1 MQSCAQIL
9 KSSFPTA
16 AAAAFFLILLNE
28 PQAADI
34 ESATIRGGW
43 EAAVTEN
50 NQVTTIL
57 RGEEINGS
65 RITQLSIQLNKEGAQ
80 STPEFFIESPEC
92 NMPYLS
98 EGNYDASSAKN
109 IILRTADGGFVI
121 EGVGWQWSQ
130 SQALLVISNKV
141 STTIKKD
148 LIGAGRK
155 KGNKP
160 DSSEPQNSSNVK
172 IQSNR
177 FVFNHA
183 NSKAIYQDQVFA
195 TDPGRLEISCGKL
208 QIDLSEEIQGFKEVL
223 AEDQLVIKLLDANAP
238 IQASGGRAIYRI
250 GQESQDVIEIMDA
263 PAWSTQGHNGKGDR
277 IRVTASETRQFFK
290 VIGKA
295 WASLDLGD
303 IRIQQTNEPESEQQ
317 PIEISADQYE
327 FDGTELRFEGLV
339 KASQGDAWTLSCK
352 TLTADIDE
360 KQKTAVMI
368 EASGMVQMNQQDG
381 DEDFIAKANKVV
393 YEPIAPGQE
402 TVILT
407 GNAQVD
413 TEEFVARGERI
424 EINKKEVSNTI
435 HVSRLATLE
444 FPDSTISSIGILN
457 FGDNQSTRDPSKALN
472 QVRITSKEYSL
483 IVNKAVFTGKVSIH
497 FPDETLNCDTLEVMF
512 SPDRKWIKNIF
523 ATGAVHLVGEQGR
536 MTCREING
544 IFSSSTHQMER
555 LRAEGNVS
563 MTHPRGKARGE
574 TAVFYPQ
581 TQMIE
586 LQGEPRIMTTLES
599 KSGRP
604 SQYILAEGESLMWD
618 QAKHRFNGPRG
629 RYRIK
634 TIKNPEVW

>member
-1 MQSCAQIL
+1 MQPCVQIL
-9 KSSFPTA
+9 KNSLPA
-16 AAAAFFLILLNE
+16 LVAAAFFLIFLNE
-28 PQAADI
+28 SEAADI

-92 NMPYLS
+92 DMPYLS

-109 IILRTADGGFVI
+109 IVLRTADGGFVI
-121 EGVGWQWSQ
+121 QGVGWKWSQ

-141 STTIKKD
+141 STTIKKN
-148 LIGAGRK
+148 LIGTGRK
-155 KGNKP
+155 KENKS
-160 DSSEPQNSSNVK
+160 DSSDINIK
-172 IQSNR
+172 SNR

-195 TDPGRLEISCGKL
+195 TDPGHLEISCGKL

-238 IQASGGRAIYRI
+238 IQANGGRAIYRI
-250 GQESQDVIEIMDA
+250 GQASQDVIEIMDA
-263 PAWSTQGHNGKGDR
+263 PTWSTQDHNGKGDR

-290 VIGKA
+290 VIGNA

-303 IRIQQTNEPESEQQ
+303 IRVQQTNEPQSEQQ

-327 FDGTELRFEGLV
+327 FDGTELRFEGFV
-339 KASQGDAWTLSCK
+339 EASQGDAWTLSCK

-368 EASGMVQMNQQDG
+368 EASGMVQMTQQDG

-413 TEEFVARGERI
+413 TEEFVAHGERI

-435 HVSRLATLE
+435 HVSRLASLE

-472 QVRITSKEYSL
+472 KVRITSKEYSL
-483 IVNKAVFTGKVSIH
+483 IVNKAVFTEDVSIQ
-497 FPDETLNCDTLEVMF
+497 FQDETLNCDSLEVVF

-523 ATGAVHLVGEQGR
+523 ATGAVHLVGKQGR

-544 IFSSSTHQMER
+544 IFSESTHQMER

-586 LQGEPRIMTTLES
+586 LRGEPSIMTTLEG

>member
-1 MQSCAQIL
+1 MQPCVQIL
-9 KSSFPTA
+9 KNSLPA
-16 AAAAFFLILLNE
+16 LVAAAFFLIFLNE
-28 PQAADI
+28 SEAADI

-92 NMPYLS
+92 DMPYLS

-109 IILRTADGGFVI
+109 IVLRTADGGFVI
-121 EGVGWQWSQ
+121 QGVGWKWSQ

-141 STTIKKD
+141 STTIKKN
-148 LIGAGRK
+148 LIGTGRK
-155 KGNKP
+155 KENKS
-160 DSSEPQNSSNVK
+160 DSSDVNIK
-172 IQSNR
+172 SNR

-195 TDPGRLEISCGKL
+195 TDPGHLEISCGKL

-238 IQASGGRAIYRI
+238 IQANGGRAIYRI
-250 GQESQDVIEIMDA
+250 GQASQDVIEIMDA
-263 PAWSTQGHNGKGDR
+263 PTWSTQDHNGKGDR

-290 VIGKA
+290 VSGNA

-303 IRIQQTNEPESEQQ
+303 IRVQQTNEPQSEQQ

-327 FDGTELRFEGLV
+327 FDGTELRFEGFV
-339 KASQGDAWTLSCK
+339 EASQGDAWTLSCK

-368 EASGMVQMNQQDG
+368 EASGMVQMTQQDG

-435 HVSRLATLE
+435 HVSRLASLE

-472 QVRITSKEYSL
+472 KVRITSKEYSL
-483 IVNKAVFTGKVSIH
+483 IVNKAVFTEDVSIQ
-497 FPDETLNCDTLEVMF
+497 FQDETLNCDSLEVVF

-523 ATGAVHLVGEQGR
+523 ATGAVHLVGKQGR

-544 IFSSSTHQMER
+544 IFSESTHQMER

-586 LQGEPRIMTTLES
+586 LRGEPSIMTTLEG

>member
-1 MQSCAQIL
+1 MQPCVQIL
-9 KSSFPTA
+9 KNSLPA
-16 AAAAFFLILLNE
+16 LVAAAFFLIFLNE
-28 PQAADI
+28 SEAADI

-92 NMPYLS
+92 DMPYLS

-109 IILRTADGGFVI
+109 IVLRTADGGFVI
-121 EGVGWQWSQ
+121 QGVGWKWSQ

-141 STTIKKD
+141 STTIKKN
-148 LIGAGRK
+148 LIGTGRK
-155 KGNKP
+155 KENKS
-160 DSSEPQNSSNVK
+160 DSSDVNIK
-172 IQSNR
+172 SNR

-195 TDPGRLEISCGKL
+195 TDPGHLEISCGKL

-238 IQASGGRAIYRI
+238 IQANGGRAIYRI
-250 GQESQDVIEIMDA
+250 GQASQDVIEIMDA
-263 PAWSTQGHNGKGDR
+263 PTWSTQDHNGKGDR

-290 VIGKA
+290 VSGNA

-303 IRIQQTNEPESEQQ
+303 IRVQQTNEPQSEQQ

-327 FDGTELRFEGLV
+327 FDGTELRFEGFV
-339 KASQGDAWTLSCK
+339 EASQGDAWTLSCK

-381 DEDFIAKANKVV
+381 GEDFIAKANKVV

-435 HVSRLATLE
+435 HVSRLASLE

-472 QVRITSKEYSL
+472 KVRITSKEYSL
-483 IVNKAVFTGKVSIH
+483 IVNKAVFTEDVSIQ
-497 FPDETLNCDTLEVMF
+497 FQDETLNCDSLEVVF
-512 SPDRKWIKNIF
+512 SPDRRWIKNIF
-523 ATGAVHLVGEQGR
+523 ATGAVHLVGKQGR

-544 IFSSSTHQMER
+544 IFSESTHQMER

-586 LQGEPRIMTTLES
+586 LRGEPSIMTTLEG

>member
-1 MQSCAQIL
+1 
-9 KSSFPTA
+9 
-16 AAAAFFLILLNE
+16 
-28 PQAADI
+28 
-34 ESATIRGGW
+34 
-43 EAAVTEN
+43 
-50 NQVTTIL
+50 
-57 RGEEINGS
+57 
-65 RITQLSIQLNKEGAQ
+65 
-80 STPEFFIESPEC
+80 
-92 NMPYLS
+92 
-98 EGNYDASSAKN
+98 
-109 IILRTADGGFVI
+109 
-121 EGVGWQWSQ
+121 
-130 SQALLVISNKV
+130 
-141 STTIKKD
+141 
-148 LIGAGRK
+148 
-155 KGNKP
+155 
-160 DSSEPQNSSNVK
+160 
-172 IQSNR
+172 
-177 FVFNHA
+177 
-183 NSKAIYQDQVFA
+183 
-195 TDPGRLEISCGKL
+195 
-208 QIDLSEEIQGFKEVL
+208 
-223 AEDQLVIKLLDANAP
+223 
-238 IQASGGRAIYRI
+238 
-250 GQESQDVIEIMDA
+250 VIEIMDA
-263 PAWSTQGHNGKGDR
+263 PTWSTQNHKGKGDR

-303 IRIQQTNEPESEQQ
+303 IRIQQTHEPQSEQK

-327 FDGTELRFEGLV
+327 FDGTKLRFEGLV

-368 EASGMVQMNQQDG
+368 EASEMVQMTQQDG

-393 YEPIAPGQE
+393 YEPVAPGQE

-435 HVSRLATLE
+435 HVSRGATLE

-457 FGDNQSTRDPSKALN
+457 FGDNPSTRDPSKALN

-483 IVNKAVFTGKVSIH
+483 VDNKAVFTEKVSIQ
-497 FPDETLNCDTLEVMF
+497 FQDETLNCDTLEVVF

-523 ATGAVHLVGEQGR
+523 ATGTVHLVGKQGR

-544 IFSSSTHQMER
+544 MFSESTHQMDR

-586 LQGEPRIMTTLES
+586 LQGEPRIMTTLEG

-604 SQYILAEGESLMWD
+604 PQYILAEGESLMWD